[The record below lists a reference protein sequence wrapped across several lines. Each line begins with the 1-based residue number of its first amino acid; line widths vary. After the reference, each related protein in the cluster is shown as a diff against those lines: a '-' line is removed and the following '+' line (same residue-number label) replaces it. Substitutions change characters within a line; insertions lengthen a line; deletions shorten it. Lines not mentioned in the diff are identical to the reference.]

1 MTHGYANH
9 VSIEYKYE
17 DTNDKSPI
25 HEFLENFWVCMKS
38 IEIFLPI
45 MSRRGHADII
55 AHENQQGTSSDS
67 FALTLSHIHIN
78 MVEFSMK

>member
-25 HEFLENFWVCMKS
+25 HEFLS
-38 IEIFLPI
+38 LYEILLQKILPI
-45 MSRRGHADII
+45 MSRRGQADII

>member
-9 VSIEYKYE
+9 VSIKYKYE

-25 HEFLENFWVCMKS
+25 HEYDIFLS
-38 IEIFLPI
+38 LYEILLQKILPI
-45 MSRRGHADII
+45 MSRRGQADII

>member
-1 MTHGYANH
+1 
-9 VSIEYKYE
+9 
-17 DTNDKSPI
+17 
-25 HEFLENFWVCMKS
+25 
-38 IEIFLPI
+38 
-45 MSRRGHADII
+45 MSRRGQADII

>member
-9 VSIEYKYE
+9 VSIKYKYE

-25 HEFLENFWVCMKS
+25 HESFLS
-38 IEIFLPI
+38 LYEIVLQKILPI
-45 MSRRGHADII
+45 MSRRGQADII

-67 FALTLSHIHIN
+67 FALTLSHIHIS

>member
-1 MTHGYANH
+1 MIKVQSTSNAFL
-9 VSIEYKYE
+9 SLYE
-17 DTNDKSPI
+17 ILLQKI
-25 HEFLENFWVCMKS
+25 
-38 IEIFLPI
+38 LPI
-45 MSRRGHADII
+45 MSRRGQADII

>member
-9 VSIEYKYE
+9 VSIKYKYE

-25 HEFLENFWVCMKS
+25 HEFLS
-38 IEIFLPI
+38 LYEILLQKILPI
-45 MSRRGHADII
+45 MSRRGQADII

>member
-9 VSIEYKYE
+9 VSIKYKYE
-17 DTNDKSPI
+17 YTNYKSPI
-25 HEFLENFWVCMKS
+25 SLY
-38 IEIFLPI
+38 EILLQKILPI
-45 MSRRGHADII
+45 MSRRGQADII